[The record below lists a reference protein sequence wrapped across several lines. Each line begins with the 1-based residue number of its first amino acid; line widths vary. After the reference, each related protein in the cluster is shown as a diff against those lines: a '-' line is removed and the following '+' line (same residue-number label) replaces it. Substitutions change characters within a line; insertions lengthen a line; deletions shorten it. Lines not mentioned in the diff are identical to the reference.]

1 MPGVIVSRMQGR
13 YGYKASQNP
22 DGTWT
27 VNVWR
32 IGRAG
37 FSGGTETEHLTYVS
51 VKRPGDAK
59 REWSA
64 AARSA
69 KA

>member
-1 MPGVIVSRMQGR
+1 MPDVSVSRVNGR
-13 YGYKASQNP
+13 YGYEASQNP

-32 IGRAG
+32 ISRAG
-37 FSGGTETEHLTYVS
+37 FSGTETEHLTYVS